1 MKSSRAMRARRG
13 SERLR
18 LAVGRVVLLAV
29 IVAGWEIGARARV
42 IDPYFVSR
50 PSKLG
55 HTVAGWF
62 AGGFIYPHI
71 WATVQEAVLG
81 LAVGIAGGVVVGM
94 VFAFFPFLSGLFHP
108 LIVVF
113 NATPRIALAPLFIVW
128 LGIGLTSKVAMVV
141 SLVFFIIFFST
152 YAGLRDVDVNLINHV
167 RVMGG
172 TRRDLMRHVL
182 LPSAL
187 TWIFASLRACVGF
200 AVIGAII
207 GEYVGPDRRFAW
219 PWPCGESMC
228 GADTPTA
235 GLPVV
240 VVRSAANGGAVGWSV
255 RRCPAREPWE
265 ERPRQRLSPRPS
277 SAGALRR

>member
-1 MKSSRAMRARRG
+1 MRGRRG
-13 SERLR
+13 SDALR
-18 LAVGRVVLLAV
+18 LAAGRVLLLAV
-29 IVAGWEIGARARV
+29 LGGAWELGARAGV

-50 PSKLG
+50 PSKLAR
-55 HTVAGWF
+55 TVAGWF
-62 AGGFIYPHI
+62 ASGFIYPHI
-71 WATVQEAVLG
+71 LATVQEAVVG
-81 LAVGIAGGVVVGM
+81 LVVGIAGGVIVG
-94 VFAFFPFLSGLFHP
+94 VLFAFFPFVSGLFHP

-128 LGIGLTSKVAMVV
+128 LGIGLASKVAMVV

-172 TRRDLMRHVL
+172 SRRDLMRHVL

-207 GEYVGPDRRFAW
+207 GEYLGADRGIGWIVQYGESLFDSNMVIAGLLVLMVFVATLDGSLGWLERRFSHW
-219 PWPCGESMC
+219 KQKP
-228 GADTPTA
+228 
-235 GLPVV
+235 L
-240 VVRSAANGGAVGWSV
+240 
-255 RRCPAREPWE
+255 
-265 ERPRQRLSPRPS
+265 
-277 SAGALRR
+277 

>member
-1 MKSSRAMRARRG
+1 MRSRRAMPARKPTD
-13 SERLR
+13 RLR
-18 LAVGRVVLLAV
+18 LTLGRMVLFGA
-29 IVAGWEIGARARV
+29 IVAAWEVGARAGV

-50 PSKLG
+50 PSKLA

-62 AGGFIYPHI
+62 TGGFIYPHI
-71 WATVQEAVLG
+71 VATVQEAVLG
-81 LAVGIAGGVVVGM
+81 LGVGIAGGVLIGM
-94 VFAFFPFLSGLFHP
+94 LFAFFPFLSGLFHP
-108 LIVVF
+108 LMVVF

-128 LGIGLTSKVAMVV
+128 LGIGLASKVAMVV

-172 TRRDLMRHVL
+172 SRRDLMRHVL

-207 GEYVGPDRRFAW
+207 GEYLGADRGIGW
-219 PWPCGESMC
+219 IVQYGESMF
-228 GADTPTA
+228 DSNMVLS
-235 GLPVV
+235 GLVV
-240 VVRSAANGGAVGWSV
+240 LMVFVATLDGSLGWL
-255 RRCPAREPWE
+255 E
-265 ERPRQRLSPRPS
+265 QRFSHWKQKPL
-277 SAGALRR
+277 

>member
-1 MKSSRAMRARRG
+1 MKSSRATRARRT
-13 SERLR
+13 SDRLR
-18 LAVGRVVLLAV
+18 LTIGRALLLAA
-29 IVAGWEIGARARV
+29 IVTAWEATARAGM

-50 PSKLG
+50 PSKLA

-71 WATVQEAVLG
+71 WATVQEAVIG
-81 LAVGIAGGVVVGM
+81 LAVGIAAGVFIGM
-94 VFAFFPFLSGLFHP
+94 LFAFFPFLSGLFHP
-108 LIVVF
+108 LMVVF

-128 LGIGLTSKVAMVV
+128 LGIGLASKVAMVV

-207 GEYVGPDRRFAW
+207 GEYLGADRGIGW
-219 PWPCGESMC
+219 IVQYGESMF
-228 GADTPTA
+228 DSNMVIA
-235 GLPVV
+235 GLLVLMV
-240 VVRSAANGGAVGWSV
+240 FVATLDGSLGWLE
-255 RRCPAREPWE
+255 RRFSHWKQKP
-265 ERPRQRLSPRPS
+265 L
-277 SAGALRR
+277 